1 LLKGCSVIDP
11 CETTYELPREEA
23 QRRGYDHYRQAMWI
37 VYAVK

>member
-1 LLKGCSVIDP
+1 VIDP

-23 QRRGYDHYRQAMWI
+23 QRRGYDYYRQAMWV